1 MKEFTSHELKLIF
14 TSVRKYQKSL
24 IGSHEEYNELS
35 EILTKLQPLAYSE
48 TYYERV

>member
-24 IGSHEEYNELS
+24 IESPQEYDELS
-35 EILTKLQPLAYSE
+35 QILTKLQPLAYAE
-48 TYYERV
+48 AYYERV